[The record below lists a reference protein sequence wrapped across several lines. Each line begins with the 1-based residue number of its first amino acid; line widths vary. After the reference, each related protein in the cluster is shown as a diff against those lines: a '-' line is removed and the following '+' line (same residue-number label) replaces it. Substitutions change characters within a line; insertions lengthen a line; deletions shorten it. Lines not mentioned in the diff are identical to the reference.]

1 MTNFCKDCRWWDR
14 MDSQLGRCRR
24 YPAGPRNNDPTAEWV
39 RMRDTD
45 WCGEWA
51 GTPKTLDDAKPVEP
65 HIKTRQQE
73 EVRAVIKASEPPVGF
88 PSLGPPRRGPGRPP
102 KDPAA

>member
-24 YPAGPRNNDPTAEWV
+24 YPAGPRNNDPMAEWV

-51 GTPKTLDDAKPVEP
+51 AILKEAPAALPPRYVPDRTHPANPIPLD
-65 HIKTRQQE
+65 
-73 EVRAVIKASEPPVGF
+73 
-88 PSLGPPRRGPGRPP
+88 PPRRGPGRPP